1 MAAPEDTAAADDMAD
16 FLGYWGADSDDGDLP
31 EPEPVGL
38 SRSPSGPP
46 RAAARPVCAAAR
58 ARVRHAA

>member
-31 EPEPVGL
+31 EPEPVE
-38 SRSPSGPP
+38 PEPE
-46 RAAARPVCAAAR
+46 RATARRCRPVPLG
-58 ARVRHAA
+58 